1 MLWWRKSG
9 IYFSLE
15 TKKNKNNE
23 DHILTFLL
31 FPDGPGLSFLFPPDR
46 HASRVL

>member
-1 MLWWRKSG
+1 MLWCTSLG

-15 TKKNKNNE
+15 TKKDNE

-31 FPDGPGLSFLFPPDR
+31 FPAGPGLSFLFPPDR